1 MSEVRPIRVAV
12 VGGGCAAMTAA
23 FELTRPE
30 RQGRYQVTVYQQG
43 WRLGGKGASG
53 RGAADRIEEH
63 GLHIWMGFYENAFR
77 IMRDC
82 YAELGRDPARCRIA
96 TWRDAFFPA
105 SEVGV
110 MEGDGDG
117 PWQAWTASFPPMPG
131 LPGDPFTAENPFT
144 VSGYLGR
151 ALQLVQTLL
160 DSARRR
166 QDASPA
172 VDAPSWRTLASP
184 EAILAGL
191 GRLARYGGLAT
202 AAGLAEGARGLQT
215 LFELWSRLPPAR
227 GAEGPFGF
235 VVEAVA
241 KSLQQL
247 LAGWAEKDDEV
258 RRLWTIADLLLT
270 VVRGS
275 VRFGLVTDPRGFDA
289 IDGYDYRE
297 WLEINGASRATLDS
311 AFVRGGGYNLSFS
324 YEGGD
329 LTRPRTSAGQALRGA
344 LRMFFTYRGAF
355 FWKMSAGMGDIVFA
369 PLYEVLRR
377 RGVRFEFFHRL
388 ENVRL
393 ADEVGLAPGERPHV
407 EALEFDVQA
416 TARGGEYRPLV
427 DVRGLPCWPSRPDY
441 DQLEDGER
449 LEREGWEFES
459 FWDRRKVD
467 TKTLRVVEDFD
478 FVVLGVGV
486 GAIPHVCREIV
497 ARDPRWRRMV
507 ERVQSVE
514 TQAFQVWM
522 SPGVADLGWKGPE
535 GITLAGFVEPFDTW
549 ADMPHLLPEESWP
562 AEKEPRS
569 LAYFCSV
576 LPAPAGE
583 PDRSQEGYPAARREE
598 VRAAAVRFL
607 ERDVRHLWPAAAP
620 AGDFRWDL
628 LVSPDESNAGDTAA
642 PAGAERFGSQFW
654 TANVNPSD
662 RYTLSLPGTAQDRIS
677 PLDNSYDN
685 LTITGDWTSCGLI
698 AGCVEAAV
706 MSGRLAAHALCR
718 SPALAEIVGF
728 DHP

>member
-1 MSEVRPIRVAV
+1 MAV

-30 RQGRYQVTVYQQG
+30 HQGRYQVTVYQQG

-53 RGAADRIEEH
+53 RGPADRIEEH
-63 GLHIWMGFYENAFR
+63 GLHVWMGFYENAFR
-77 IMRDC
+77 ILRDC

-96 TWRDAFFPA
+96 TWRDAFVPA

-110 MEGDGDG
+110 MEGAGDG
-117 PWQAWTASFPPMPG
+117 PWRAWTSRFPPMPG

-151 ALQLVQTLL
+151 AVQLVLTLL
-160 DSARRR
+160 DSARAR
-166 QDASPA
+166 QAPQDTAAPPP

-202 AAGLAEGARGLQT
+202 AAGLAEGARGLQA
-215 LFELWSRLPPAR
+215 LFELWGRLPPAR
-227 GAEGPFGF
+227 GAEGPLGF
-235 VVEAVA
+235 LAEAVA

-247 LAGWAEKDDEV
+247 LAGWAEKDEEV

-275 VRFGLVTDPRGFDA
+275 IRFGLVTDPRGFDA

-329 LTRPRTSAGQALRGA
+329 LARPRTSAGQALRGA

-355 FWKMSAGMGDIVFA
+355 FWKMSAGMGDVVFA

-393 ADEVGLAPGERPHV
+393 ADVGGLATGERPYV

-416 TARGGEYRPLV
+416 KVRGGGEYQPLI
-427 DVRGLPCWPSRPDY
+427 DVRGLPCWPARPDY
-441 DQLEDGER
+441 GQLEDGER
-449 LEREGWEFES
+449 LEREGWDFES
-459 FWDRRKVD
+459 FWDLRKVD
-467 TKTLRVVEDFD
+467 TRTLRVVEDFD
-478 FVVLGVGV
+478 FVVLGVGI

-522 SPGVADLGWKGPE
+522 RPGVAELGWTGPE
-535 GITLAGFVEPFDTW
+535 GITVSGFVEPFDTW
-549 ADMPHLLPEESWP
+549 ADMGHLLPEESWP
-562 AEKEPRS
+562 AEGAPRS
-569 LAYFCSV
+569 IAYFCSV
-576 LPAPAGE
+576 LPTPEVPEGGE
-583 PDRSQEGYPAARREE
+583 PDRSQAGYPAARREE

-607 ERDVRHLWPAAAP
+607 ERDVRHLWPAAA
-620 AGDFRWDL
+620 AGSSVGGGFRWDL
-628 LVSPDESNAGDTAA
+628 LVSPTGDT
-642 PAGAERFGSQFW
+642 PAGPERFASQFW

-718 SPALAEIVGF
+718 SPALEEIVGF